1 MFLKHSRWKQ
11 EKRAEEPLGKDC
23 GAAVSMDP
31 TAVRS
36 VNTPPSAGLPI
47 RLGNQSPKPVLA
59 GPRPQGSPAATGGHL
74 SMRCCCSKAAAVKAE
89 RTVVCWRL
97 AALVN
102 LIKAGVYGG

>member
-1 MFLKHSRWKQ
+1 M
-11 EKRAEEPLGKDC
+11 GKIVVP
-23 GAAVSMDP
+23 AVSMDP
-31 TAVRS
+31 TVVRS

-74 SMRCCCSKAAAVKAE
+74 LSMRCCCSKAAAVKAE